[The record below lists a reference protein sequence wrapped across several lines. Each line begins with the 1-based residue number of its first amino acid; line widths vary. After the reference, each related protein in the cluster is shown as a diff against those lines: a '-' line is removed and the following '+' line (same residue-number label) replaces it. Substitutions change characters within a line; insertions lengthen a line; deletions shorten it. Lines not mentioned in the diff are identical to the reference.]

1 LIAAATHLHA
11 HFIIYHVF
19 STSILTGMCPAALS
33 RLCPALSLLAG
44 PLLLVAAPAVQQQNS
59 SRTAAM
65 LFIAQLDEAL
75 GLSNQLNN
83 LSNLLTTYLP
93 AEQVAL
99 LSEAAAKLPAS
110 LTMPSPGMLLVW
122 SLAAILALALLEQ
135 VKYQIGRLGKGHRLP
150 GGCNMFCA
158 AEC

>member
-1 LIAAATHLHA
+1 
-11 HFIIYHVF
+11 
-19 STSILTGMCPAALS
+19 
-33 RLCPALSLLAG
+33 
-44 PLLLVAAPAVQQQNS
+44 
-59 SRTAAM
+59 M
-65 LFIAQLDEAL
+65 LFISQLDEAL

-99 LSEAAAKLPAS
+99 LSEAAKLPES

-122 SLAAILALALLEQ
+122 SLAALLALAVLEQ

-150 GGCNMFCA
+150 GRSNVSLA
-158 AEC
+158 AVILC

>member
-1 LIAAATHLHA
+1 
-11 HFIIYHVF
+11 
-19 STSILTGMCPAALS
+19 
-33 RLCPALSLLAG
+33 
-44 PLLLVAAPAVQQQNS
+44 
-59 SRTAAM
+59 M
-65 LFIAQLDEAL
+65 LFISQLDEAL

-99 LSEAAAKLPAS
+99 LSEAAAKLPES

-122 SLAAILALALLEQ
+122 SLAALLALAVLEQ

-150 GGCNMFCA
+150 GASKSSCC
-158 AEC
+158 